1 MCRSL
6 QPSLLPPRLAWGRAP
21 EEGPL
26 PRLSIAGLAAVF
38 LHFHFTSCHP
48 VLNVPAKALR
58 SAASHQDKGPR
69 HHPPTHFSI
78 INTVP
83 GTQDVVEE
91 IDRSPPFAKLHCNKD
106 VKTNLTRL
114 WGAQK
119 KSGSGLG
126 APTNLG
132 SGLSP
137 ALGCQPTS
145 AGPMGSPS
153 PGFLFRQEEAGL
165 RPQGINTTR
174 SPRRVRGAQ
183 SWRLMLFGSGDVGQE
198 TMIHEPLRLRGSPPP
213 APRCTRYARSALWLP
228 PVTPEESGCGEH
240 R

>member
-6 QPSLLPPRLAWGRAP
+6 QPSLLPPSLAWGRAP

-106 VKTNLTRL
+106 VKTNLTTL

-119 KSGSGLG
+119 KSGSWAGG
-126 APTNLG
+126 THKSGVWSQPCPWVPANFRWPH
-132 SGLSP
+132 GLSQSRFP
-137 ALGCQPTS
+137 LP
-145 AGPMGSPS
+145 PRGSWAPS
-153 PGFLFRQEEAGL
+153 PGDQHD
-165 RPQGINTTR
+165 T
-174 SPRRVRGAQ
+174 
-183 SWRLMLFGSGDVGQE
+183 
-198 TMIHEPLRLRGSPPP
+198 
-213 APRCTRYARSALWLP
+213 
-228 PVTPEESGCGEH
+228 
-240 R
+240 